1 MNSHKIWS
9 FLGLMTKE
17 DKKNMDSSIERLQ
30 NTLDD
35 IQKSISLIQ
44 EQDKKSIAEMKEY
57 RELLENRFESTSNLN
72 AEGFDKLEEACDQI
86 TKLING
92 VSKNIDSNGE
102 QVNVNLGNIQK
113 SISLIQ
119 EQDERAIA
127 EMKEYRELLENR
139 FESISNLNIEGFDKL
154 EEACDQ
160 ITKLINGASKNIDNN
175 GEQVNVNLDIIQE
188 LLKLL
193 VVNELI
199 EYVPKRK

>member
-72 AEGFDKLEEACDQI
+72 MEGFNKLEKAY
-86 TKLING
+86 N
-92 VSKNIDSNGE
+92 
-102 QVNVNLGNIQK
+102 
-113 SISLIQ
+113 
-119 EQDERAIA
+119 
-127 EMKEYRELLENR
+127 
-139 FESISNLNIEGFDKL
+139 
-154 EEACDQ
+154 Q

>member
-1 MNSHKIWS
+1 
-9 FLGLMTKE
+9 MTKE

>member
-1 MNSHKIWS
+1 
-9 FLGLMTKE
+9 MTKE

-72 AEGFDKLEEACDQI
+72 MEGFNKLEKAYNQI

-154 EEACDQ
+154 EKACNQ